1 MKQIIM
7 RHHRCWV
14 GLLLVAGW
22 PGLSIRAAEPSLTAA
37 PTFAPTNPVVV
48 PFEIR
53 RGHIMVPARVN
64 RSASLSLLLDTGYS
78 MTMLDSDHAAAFSL
92 RRVGR
97 ITIVGIAGEEP
108 ANVFEGPSFDF
119 SGATWQPRRVAS
131 FPADRETRSRRRDG
145 ILGSGFFKR
154 FVVEIDSQH
163 KTLTLHEPDTYQYS
177 GSGEIIPLTFRSS
190 TPIVDASIRLPN
202 RPAVKAQFEIDTGCD
217 GCLCVGRPFLEAN
230 QLIPTN
236 SLSHGQR
243 FGVGGGTRTQSGRF
257 PQLQLGQLTIDR
269 PTADFFLEGSPVD
282 DPLAGHIGLEL
293 LRDFKVVFDY
303 ARRRMILE
311 PAR

>member
-108 ANVFEGPSFDF
+108 ANVFEGPAFDF
-119 SGATWQPRRVAS
+119 SGATWQPRRVAA
-131 FPADRETRSRRRDG
+131 FPAERETRSRRRDG

-154 FVVEIDSQH
+154 FVVEIDFQH
-163 KTLTLHEPDTYQYS
+163 KTLTLHEPDIYQYS
-177 GSGEIIPLTFRSS
+177 GPGEILLLTFRSS
-190 TPIVDASIRLPN
+190 TPIADASIRLPT
-202 RPAVKAQFEIDTGCD
+202 RPAVNAPFEIDPGCD
-217 GCLCVGRPFLEAN
+217 GCLCVGRSFLAAN
-230 QLIPTN
+230 RLIPTN
-236 SLSHGQR
+236 RLSDGER
-243 FGVGGGTRTQSGRF
+243 FGVGGGTRTQSG
-257 PQLQLGQLTIDR
+257 
-269 PTADFFLEGSPVD
+269 
-282 DPLAGHIGLEL
+282 
-293 LRDFKVVFDY
+293 
-303 ARRRMILE
+303 
-311 PAR
+311 